1 MLLGVVKEYSHSAA
15 GQTME
20 DLKWTQIKLT

>member
-1 MLLGVVKEYSHSAA
+1 MLLRIAKEYSHSTA

-20 DLKWTQIKLT
+20 GLKWTQIELI

>member
-1 MLLGVVKEYSHSAA
+1 MLLRIAKEYSHSVA

-20 DLKWTQIKLT
+20 NLKWTQIKLT

>member
-1 MLLGVVKEYSHSAA
+1 MLLRIAKEYSHSAA

-20 DLKWTQIKLT
+20 GLKWTQIELI